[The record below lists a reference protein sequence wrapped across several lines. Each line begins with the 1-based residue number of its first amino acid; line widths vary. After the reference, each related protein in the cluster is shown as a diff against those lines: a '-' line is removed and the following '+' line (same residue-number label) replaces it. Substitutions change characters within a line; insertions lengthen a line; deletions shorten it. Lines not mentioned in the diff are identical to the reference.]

1 MNQEYMKR
9 AKEDIAQRASDKR
22 ARAKLLENAK
32 RDGIGIVHIYDS
44 EYPKGGLTIAF
55 AKTTEYKTGCMVTV
69 AVNTCSQE
77 DAFNKK
83 IGILGAL
90 EKFYNVEVIQLP
102 LLRTYAT
109 EDLNFAVKNAFMA
122 LYFLA

>member
-1 MNQEYMKR
+1 MNQEYMKQ
-9 AKEDIAQRASDKR
+9 AKEATRQREFDKN
-22 ARAKLLENAK
+22 ARAALLSDAS
-32 RDGIGIVHIYDS
+32 RDGIGIVHIYDP

-55 AKTTEYKTGCMVTV
+55 SKTTEYKTGCMVTV

-77 DAFNKK
+77 DSFNKK

-90 EKFYNVEVIQLP
+90 EKFYGGDVIQLP
-102 LLRTYAT
+102 LLRKYPI
-109 EDLNFAVKNAFMA
+109 EDLNFAVKNAFTA